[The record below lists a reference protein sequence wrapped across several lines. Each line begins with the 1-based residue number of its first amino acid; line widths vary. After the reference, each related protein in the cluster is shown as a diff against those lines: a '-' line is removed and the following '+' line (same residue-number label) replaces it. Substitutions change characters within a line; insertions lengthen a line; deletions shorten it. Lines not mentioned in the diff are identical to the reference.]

1 MSEIKDY
8 SKLALEDLL
17 IEQKKLKKQQL
28 FTAGL
33 IGMLIGVIIYGLII
47 KGFGWLY
54 IGISVFM
61 IYIINSGSKK
71 LKQHLELIKAEILKK
86 NPA

>member
-8 SKLALEDLL
+8 SKLSLEELVT
-17 IEQKKLKKQQL
+17 EQKKIKKQQMY
-28 FTAGL
+28 TAGL
-33 IGMLIGVIIYGLII
+33 IGMLIGVIVYGLVIN
-47 KGFGWLY
+47 GFGWLY

-71 LKQHLELIKAEILKK
+71 LKQHQELIKAEISKK
-86 NPA
+86 SAA

>member
-8 SKLALEDLL
+8 SKLSLEELVA
-17 IEQKKLKKQQL
+17 EQKKIKKQQMY
-28 FTAGL
+28 TAGL
-33 IGMLIGVIIYGLII
+33 IGMLVGVIVYGLVIN
-47 KGFGWLY
+47 GFGWLY

-71 LKQHLELIKAEILKK
+71 LKLHQELIKAEISKK
-86 NPA
+86 SAA